1 MQTRDGG
8 EAGYGTDGLGALLEL
23 WLQVGHG
30 NSCLRWCSR
39 RRGRARRADLDSAG
53 ATTSRENRLRSPTT
67 HTNAIA
73 CIARYT
79 YALRYAPSPTDQ
91 SCAAARLVAGTRTAR
106 RCPRAPPR
114 STAPRSHTAGTSPG
128 SSGTAHN
135 RRGGTSTGRAAP
147 RSRAPRVTSRCSP
160 GGGVVLLELCWL
172 ARRLLKHKRHGLI
185 SISQFAAPSRLV
197 RMGGYRGAEP
207 TIQSRPALPLC
218 TGLTLVPI
226 PLPQVRDS
234 TLGSSRFCLLALV
247 STPARY
253 GNVKSHAVYK
263 AALFQLGRLVEGL
276 A

>member
-1 MQTRDGG
+1 M
-8 EAGYGTDGLGALLEL
+8 
-23 WLQVGHG
+23 
-30 NSCLRWCSR
+30 
-39 RRGRARRADLDSAG
+39 
-53 ATTSRENRLRSPTT
+53 
-67 HTNAIA
+67 
-73 CIARYT
+73 
-79 YALRYAPSPTDQ
+79 
-91 SCAAARLVAGTRTAR
+91 
-106 RCPRAPPR
+106 
-114 STAPRSHTAGTSPG
+114 
-128 SSGTAHN
+128 
-135 RRGGTSTGRAAP
+135 
-147 RSRAPRVTSRCSP
+147 SRCSSRRPDSDRSPLSSGPTSTHSAALPHSRHKPWVVRDSAQQAGRNEHRP
-160 GGGVVLLELCWL
+160 GRTQEPGASGHESLFARRWGRPPRKTWL
-172 ARRLLKHKRHGLI
+172 ARRLLKHKRHGMI
-185 SISQFAAPSRLV
+185 SRFAAPSRPV